1 MVLKYIC
8 ILFILMVGCSSNT
21 NMYEN
26 KDSLNFSLVSEKLFY
41 DVKYDFVE
49 VIVKYKVENYNV
61 FVSKKDMSI
70 EFYNSTVTKR
80 IKDMGWEKVK
90 STYENQDI
98 YCYDEKNEMAILYP
112 TKQNYSSKDGKN
124 GFSITKKYLDYWVVY
139 YRFKDDGTNNCKYLT
154 LTLGQR

>member
-1 MVLKYIC
+1 
-8 ILFILMVGCSSNT
+8 
-21 NMYEN
+21 MYEN

-49 VIVKYKVENYNV
+49 VIVKDKVENYNV

-70 EFYNSTVTKR
+70 DFYNSAVTKR
-80 IKDMGWEKVK
+80 IKDMGWKKVK

-112 TKQNYSSKDGKN
+112 TNKIILRKMARMG
-124 GFSITKKYLDYWVVY
+124 LV
-139 YRFKDDGTNNCKYLT
+139 
-154 LTLGQR
+154 

>member
-8 ILFILMVGCSSNT
+8 ILFVLMVGCSSNT

-49 VIVKYKVENYNV
+49 VIVKDKVENYNV

-70 EFYNSTVTKR
+70 DFYNSAVTKR
-80 IKDMGWEKVK
+80 IKDMGWKK
-90 STYENQDI
+90 LNQPMRINI
-98 YCYDEKNEMAILYP
+98 YTVMMKKMKWQSYILQNKIILRKMARMGL
-112 TKQNYSSKDGKN
+112 
-124 GFSITKKYLDYWVVY
+124 V
-139 YRFKDDGTNNCKYLT
+139 
-154 LTLGQR
+154 

>member
-1 MVLKYIC
+1 
-8 ILFILMVGCSSNT
+8 MVGCSSNT

-49 VIVKYKVENYNV
+49 VIVKDKVENYNV

-70 EFYNSTVTKR
+70 DFYNSAVTKR
-80 IKDMGWEKVK
+80 IKDMGWKKVK

-112 TKQNYSSKDGKN
+112 TNKIILRKMARMG
-124 GFSITKKYLDYWVVY
+124 LV
-139 YRFKDDGTNNCKYLT
+139 
-154 LTLGQR
+154 

>member
-1 MVLKYIC
+1 
-8 ILFILMVGCSSNT
+8 
-21 NMYEN
+21 MYEN

-49 VIVKYKVENYNV
+49 VIVKDKVENYNV

-70 EFYNSTVTKR
+70 DFYNGAVTKR
-80 IKDMGWEKVK
+80 IKDMGWKKVK

-112 TKQNYSSKDGKN
+112 TKQNYSSKDCKN
-124 GFSITKKYLDYWVVY
+124 GFSIKK
-139 YRFKDDGTNNCKYLT
+139 NI
-154 LTLGQR
+154 